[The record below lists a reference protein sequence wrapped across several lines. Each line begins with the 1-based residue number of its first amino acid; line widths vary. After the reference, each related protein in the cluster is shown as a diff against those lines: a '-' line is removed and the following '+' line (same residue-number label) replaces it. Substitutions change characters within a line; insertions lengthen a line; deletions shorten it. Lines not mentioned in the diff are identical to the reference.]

1 MEKLKEAERQKQKLQ
16 EEVMALREKVE
27 MAGTDAVQKFKV
39 SQSFTDSYAN
49 YYGTGF
55 NDCLKQVALAF
66 PELDLSEIIMDAPEP
81 MTPVGDIIL
90 DEGDSSPKSNL
101 PTKDDGVVVLAQLAA
116 NPPSASASNP
126 LMVTVDVEN
135 PQSQKDA
142 RNLADAPVT

>member
-1 MEKLKEAERQKQKLQ
+1 MKEAERQKQKLQ

-27 MAGTDAVQKFKV
+27 MAGTDAVQKFKA
-39 SQSFTDSYAN
+39 SQSFIDSYAN

-66 PELDLSEIIMDAPEP
+66 PELDLSEITMDAPEP
-81 MTPVGDIIL
+81 TTPVGDIII
-90 DEGDSSPKSNL
+90 DEGDGSPKSNL
-101 PTKDDGVVVLAQLAA
+101 PTKDDGVVVLAQPAA
-116 NPPSASASNP
+116 NPPPASASNP

-135 PQSQKDA
+135 PQSQKDT